1 MTNRNL
7 VSIHDLHVA
16 FDSELGTTEALKG
29 MILTSN
35 MGERLRLLASL
46 ARENL
51 LQR

>member
-29 MILTSN
+29 H
-35 MGERLRLLASL
+35 
-46 ARENL
+46 
-51 LQR
+51 